1 MESKKESKWG
11 RRNQHDKVDQLL
23 KANHGDRLKIIR
35 YKSRKDR
42 AILSCNLCSTFF
54 RQSCE
59 SLLKGSKPRCGC
71 QARLGW
77 KCDLV
82 TEDELNELPEVAKP
96 VKPRTCQNK
105 HGNPG
110 SAYCIDSRNA
120 LWSAYLTEEMSKL
133 AELCIN
139 NDWLLTV
146 ETPESFIVDTLAVT
160 VRLTR
165 AGLERLSCI
174 TLSSN
179 GDHGLRGIRLFSKI
193 ADGSGSL
200 VDWLREVNE

>member
-1 MESKKESKWG
+1 MESEKESKWG
-11 RRNQHDKVDQLL
+11 RRNQHDKVNELL
-23 KANHGDRLKIIR
+23 EARHGDRLKIIR
-35 YKSRKDR
+35 YKSRRDR
-42 AILSCNLCSTFF
+42 CVLSCNLCSTFF

-59 SLLKGSKPRCGC
+59 SLLKGSQPRCGC

-96 VKPRTCQNK
+96 VKPRTCQNT

-110 SAYCIDSRNA
+110 SAYCIGSRSEI
-120 LWSAYLTEEMSKL
+120 WSKYLTSELDKL
-133 AELCIN
+133 TQLCIDN
-139 NDWLLTV
+139 NWLLSI
-146 ETPESFIVDTLAVT
+146 ESDESFIVDTLAVT

-165 AGLERLSCI
+165 AGLERLSCL
-174 TLSSN
+174 TLTSSGN
-179 GDHGLRGIRLFSKI
+179 HGLRGIRLFRKI
-193 ADGSGSL
+193 ADGSGCL